1 MGTFIIYIV
10 ESAVCLIIFYIF
22 YKLLLSKD
30 TFHKFNRI
38 GLLCLLILSLALPAA
53 KTGISLSS
61 GLQNENRFVLSQD
74 LQKETTAEQNIS
86 SAVTPEISYL
96 NETGQVNA
104 ETEQVNAETKAV
116 ETSSENVVSQVE
128 NVSENNNTSSW
139 FVLILVSIYLTGI
152 VSYLVFQMISM
163 IKMFR
168 LMRLSRTAF
177 SCNEYKILAHDKDIA
192 PFSWMNRIVISEKD
206 LEENGKEIITHE
218 LAHINKK
225 HSLDLLI
232 ADICISFQ
240 WFNPAAWLLKQELQ
254 SIHEFEA
261 DDMVINQGIDA
272 KKYQLLLIKKA
283 VGTRLYSMANSF
295 NHSSLK
301 KRITMMLK
309 KKSNPWARLK
319 YLYILPLS
327 LLTMVAFARPDVS
340 RLEKL
345 SAEKVNNLVSLSK
358 VETQSVDKINENDAN
373 LSSFGSKKSDNQAS
387 GLLLAADVKK
397 TTKATPPPPPVKS
410 KFTVITVTDK
420 DIKKMG
426 KTPPPP
432 AKGTIR
438 FTEPDTKK
446 NNGTPLPPP
455 LKSTVRITDK
465 DITIMYTDPDMKE
478 VKDLP
483 VKGVIKSA
491 TDKRHLSAVSI
502 TEIDSVNRVLSA
514 TQTDDNGKFE
524 FTVKSSRNRI
534 RLSHVGFKTVTMPV
548 HKDINYEL
556 DEATLN
562 LEGLVVVGYGA
573 SNNNNTNIEI
583 KDKNTVYT
591 MVEQMPSYPG
601 GETELMKYILGNL
614 RYPVA
619 AKNNKIEGKVVCSCV
634 INENGKVTDVKVEK
648 SVDPD
653 LDYEAKRVIENM
665 PNWVPGKQNGKACR
679 VKYSLPITYRLAK

>member
-1 MGTFIIYIV
+1 MGTFIIYVV

-30 TFHKFNRI
+30 TFHRFNRI
-38 GLLCLLILSLALPAA
+38 GLLCLLILSLVLPAA

-61 GLQNENRFVLSQD
+61 GLQNENRSVLSQD
-74 LQKETTAEQNIS
+74 LQKETGAEQDLLQ
-86 SAVTPEISYL
+86 AVAPEISYL
-96 NETGQVNA
+96 NET
-104 ETEQVNAETKAV
+104 EKEYTKTFAV
-116 ETSSENVVSQVE
+116 ETTSDVVVSPME
-128 NVSENNNTSSW
+128 IISENNRNYSW
-139 FVLILVSIYLTGI
+139 VVLVLVSIYLTGI
-152 VSYLVFQMISM
+152 ISYLVFQIISL
-163 IKMFR
+163 IKMFM

-192 PFSWMNRIVISEKD
+192 PFSWMNRIVLSEKD
-206 LEENGKEIITHE
+206 LNENGKEIITHE

-345 SAEKVNNLVSLSK
+345 SAEKVNNLVTLSK
-358 VETQSVDKINENDAN
+358 AETQSVDKINENSAN
-373 LSSFGSKKSDNQAS
+373 FSSFGSENSENPS
-387 GLLLAADVKK
+387 TGILIAADVKK
-397 TTKATPPPPPVKS
+397 TTKTTSPPPPVKS
-410 KFTVITVTDK
+410 TIKYTEITVTDK
-420 DIKKMG
+420 DIRKMG

-432 AKGTIR
+432 
-438 FTEPDTKK
+438 
-446 NNGTPLPPP
+446 
-455 LKSTVRITDK
+455 LKTTVKITDK
-465 DITIMYTDPDMKE
+465 DITIKYSDPDMKE

-502 TEIDSVNRVLSA
+502 TEIDSVNRILSA

-548 HKDINYEL
+548 YKDINYEL

-562 LEGLVVVGYGA
+562 LEELVVVGYGA
-573 SNNNNTNIEI
+573 SNNNNNNIEI

-601 GETELMKYILGNL
+601 GETELIKYILGNL
-614 RYPVA
+614 RYPA
-619 AKNNKIEGKVVCSCV
+619 SAKANKIEGKVICSCV
-634 INENGKVTDVKVEK
+634 INENGKVTDVRVEK

-665 PNWVPGKQNGKACR
+665 PNWIPGKQNGKACR
-679 VKYSLPITYRLAK
+679 VKYSLPIVFRLAK

>member
-1 MGTFIIYIV
+1 MGTFIIYVV

-30 TFHKFNRI
+30 TFHRFNRI
-38 GLLCLLILSLALPAA
+38 GLLCLLILSLVLPAA

-61 GLQNENRFVLSQD
+61 GLQNENRSVLSQD
-74 LQKETTAEQNIS
+74 LQKETGAEQDLLQ
-86 SAVTPEISYL
+86 AVAPEISYL
-96 NETGQVNA
+96 NET
-104 ETEQVNAETKAV
+104 EQDYTKTFAV
-116 ETSSENVVSQVE
+116 ETTSDVVVSPME
-128 NVSENNNTSSW
+128 TISENNRNSSW
-139 FVLILVSIYLTGI
+139 VVLVLVLIYLTGI
-152 VSYLVFQMISM
+152 ISYLVFQIISL

-192 PFSWMNRIVISEKD
+192 PFSWMNRIVLSEKD
-206 LEENGKEIITHE
+206 LNENGKEIITHE

-345 SAEKVNNLVSLSK
+345 SAEKVNNLVTLSK
-358 VETQSVDKINENDAN
+358 AETQSVDKINENSAN
-373 LSSFGSKKSDNQAS
+373 FSSFGSENSENQVS
-387 GLLLAADVKK
+387 GMLLAADVKK
-397 TTKATPPPPPVKS
+397 TTKATPPPPPPVKS
-410 KFTVITVTDK
+410 TIKFT
-420 DIKKMG
+420 
-426 KTPPPP
+426 
-432 AKGTIR
+432 A
-438 FTEPDTKK
+438 PDTKK
-446 NNGTPLPPP
+446 NNGTPPLPP
-455 LKSTVRITDK
+455 LKTTVKITDK
-465 DITIMYTDPDMKE
+465 DITIKYSDPDMKE

-502 TEIDSVNRVLSA
+502 TEIDSVNRILSA

-548 HKDINYEL
+548 YKDINYEL

-562 LEGLVVVGYGA
+562 LEELVVVGYGA
-573 SNNNNTNIEI
+573 SENTSIDITDNNI
-583 KDKNTVYT
+583 VYT
-591 MVEQMPSYPG
+591 MVEQMPAYPG
-601 GETELMKYILGNL
+601 GEKELVKYLLSHLI
-614 RYPVA
+614 YPSA
-619 AKNNKIEGKVVCSCV
+619 AKNNKIEGKVLCSCV
-634 INENGKVTDVKVEK
+634 INENGKVTDVRVVK

-665 PNWVPGKQNGKACR
+665 PNWTPGKQNGKACR
-679 VKYSLPITYRLAK
+679 VKYSLPIVFRLAK

>member
-38 GLLCLLILSLALPAA
+38 GLLCLLILSLVLPAA

-86 SAVTPEISYL
+86 SAVTPEITYL
-96 NETGQVNA
+96 N

-128 NVSENNNTSSW
+128 NVSENNNASSW

-152 VSYLVFQMISM
+152 LSYLVFQMISM

-177 SCNEYKILAHDKDIA
+177 SCNEYKLLAHNKDIA

-218 LAHINKK
+218 LAHITKK

-327 LLTMVAFARPDVS
+327 LLTMAAFARPDVT
-340 RLEKL
+340 RLEKS
-345 SAEKVNNLVSLSK
+345 SAEKVNNLATLSK
-358 VETQSVDKINENDAN
+358 AETQSVDKINENDAN
-373 LSSFGSKKSDNQAS
+373 LSSFVSKNSENPTA
-387 GLLLAADVKK
+387 GMLLAADVKK

-410 KFTVITVTDK
+410 KYTVITVTDK
-420 DIKKMG
+420 DIKKM
-426 KTPPPP
+426 
-432 AKGTIR
+432 
-438 FTEPDTKK
+438 
-446 NNGTPLPPP
+446 NGTPKQPP

-465 DITIMYTDPDMKE
+465 DITIMYTDPDTKE
-478 VKDLP
+478 VKDLL

-502 TEIDSVNRVLSA
+502 TEVDSANRILSA
-514 TQTDDNGKFE
+514 TQTNDDGKFE

-548 HKDINYEL
+548 SKDINYEL

-601 GETELMKYILGNL
+601 GETELMKYILSNL

-679 VKYSLPITYRLAK
+679 VKYSLPISYKLAK